1 MVPLEISLGK
11 KLFTN
16 EQLEVLTY
24 IEHVVDVIFF
34 ADIFFNFMTTYVNE
48 KTGQEIFGLRDIA
61 LKYIQ
66 TSLTIDLLAAIPYE
80 VVYEL
85 FKKDSINI
93 NTTNA
98 KDFDNVNLQI
108 LGLLKLIRLLRLN
121 KIVQFMKF
129 HTDFKLGIR
138 FAILITLFLMLIHW
152 VACLFYMLA
161 LADYSRYIK
170 KDI

>member
-1 MVPLEISLGK
+1 MRFDVLIILLSVKNSFMVPLEISLGK

-16 EQLEVLTY
+16 EQLEVLTK

-34 ADIFFNFMTTYVNE
+34 ADILFNFMTTYVNE

-85 FKKDSINI
+85 ISKESIDI
-93 NTTNA
+93 NTTDT

-121 KIVQFMKF
+121 KIV
-129 HTDFKLGIR
+129 
-138 FAILITLFLMLIHW
+138 
-152 VACLFYMLA
+152 
-161 LADYSRYIK
+161 
-170 KDI
+170 